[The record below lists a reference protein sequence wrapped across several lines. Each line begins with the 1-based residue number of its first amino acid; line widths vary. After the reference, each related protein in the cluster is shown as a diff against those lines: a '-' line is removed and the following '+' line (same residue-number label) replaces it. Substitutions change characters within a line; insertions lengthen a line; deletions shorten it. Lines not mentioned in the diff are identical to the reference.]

1 MNALEQV
8 EQIARKYE
16 LNSVSGTIEK
26 IRNTASIKIAFLGE
40 FSAGK
45 SSLINSILGTH
56 LPTDI
61 LPTTK
66 AICLIEPTEGITETE
81 YFKETDGIRS
91 SVSFGEFSEIV
102 SGEKEDVAGMLIA
115 PCKVL
120 PMGSIFIDTPGFH
133 TAVGKEAQ
141 QTFSYLSMIDAAV
154 LCINI
159 AEGVINAQVMDFLT
173 DQAFSMIQNHIV
185 FALTGSDRKSPV
197 ACERIRESIIKQLE
211 KAVSEGKLSI
221 DNIPDKVFTVSAKD
235 KGNAEKV
242 YGVIEKAILKD
253 HAAICAQ
260 RQETDTKKVAAD
272 CIGILRELI
281 KVTTFDPDKIDE
293 EIREQ
298 KRKMDALSKEIY
310 DREDKLDSFTF
321 TLQSRIASHMKSNIP
336 AIQSAESDAEKAA
349 CIQRMNE
356 SLFDMLNAEAQTY
369 LKIAQIPPEVCGMMS
384 DDILSRLQTVNLI
397 KDVSVTIGT
406 AVLTAWAAPAGGASN
421 LLEAGAGAAIQ
432 RSASSAADDIAE
444 GIGTVS
450 KSSKFFGT
458 IGKVLRDLNPL
469 EKVGSIVSL
478 YIGKNVL
485 ENMVAEK
492 SASIALQ
499 VTSALEEPYKNDVLD
514 PLMNQLQEENR
525 VLDSIRLKGDQE
537 FDKFKAKQAE
547 INADIITLQS
557 IV

>member
-16 LNSVSGTIEK
+16 INSLSDTIEK

-185 FALTGSDRKSPV
+185 FALTGSDRKSP
-197 ACERIRESIIKQLE
+197 A
-211 KAVSEGKLSI
+211 
-221 DNIPDKVFTVSAKD
+221 
-235 KGNAEKV
+235 
-242 YGVIEKAILKD
+242 
-253 HAAICAQ
+253 
-260 RQETDTKKVAAD
+260 
-272 CIGILRELI
+272 
-281 KVTTFDPDKIDE
+281 
-293 EIREQ
+293 
-298 KRKMDALSKEIY
+298 
-310 DREDKLDSFTF
+310 
-321 TLQSRIASHMKSNIP
+321 
-336 AIQSAESDAEKAA
+336 
-349 CIQRMNE
+349 
-356 SLFDMLNAEAQTY
+356 
-369 LKIAQIPPEVCGMMS
+369 
-384 DDILSRLQTVNLI
+384 
-397 KDVSVTIGT
+397 
-406 AVLTAWAAPAGGASN
+406 
-421 LLEAGAGAAIQ
+421 
-432 RSASSAADDIAE
+432 
-444 GIGTVS
+444 
-450 KSSKFFGT
+450 
-458 IGKVLRDLNPL
+458 
-469 EKVGSIVSL
+469 
-478 YIGKNVL
+478 
-485 ENMVAEK
+485 
-492 SASIALQ
+492 
-499 VTSALEEPYKNDVLD
+499 
-514 PLMNQLQEENR
+514 
-525 VLDSIRLKGDQE
+525 
-537 FDKFKAKQAE
+537 
-547 INADIITLQS
+547 
-557 IV
+557 

>member
-16 LNSVSGTIEK
+16 INSLSDTIEK

-66 AICLIEPTEGITETE
+66 AICLIEPTEGITGTE
-81 YFKETDGIRS
+81 YFKETDGIRA

-185 FALTGSDRKSPV
+185 FALTGSDRKSPA

-211 KAVSEGKLSI
+211 KAVFEGKLSI

-235 KGNAEKV
+235 EDNAEKV

-272 CIGILRELI
+272 CIGILRELL
-281 KVTTFDPDKIDE
+281 KVTAFDPDKIDE

-298 KRKMDALSKEIY
+298 KRKMDAITREIR
-310 DREDKLDSFTF
+310 DREDKLDAFAC
-321 TLQSRIASHMKSNIP
+321 TLQSKIASHMQSNIP
-336 AIQSAESDAEKAA
+336 AIQSAESDSEKAA

-356 SLFDMLNAEAQTY
+356 SLFEMLNSEAQAY
-369 LKIAQIPPEVCGMMS
+369 LKIAQIPPGICGMVS
-384 DDILSRLQTVNLI
+384 DDILSGLQTVNLI
-397 KDVSVTIGT
+397 KDVGVTIGT
-406 AVLTAWAAPAGGASN
+406 AVLTAWAAPAGGAAN

-432 RSASSAADDIAE
+432 RSAASAADDIVD

-458 IGKVLRDLNPL
+458 IGQVLHDINPL
-469 EKVGSIVSL
+469 EKIGSIVSL

-492 SASIALQ
+492 SAAIALQ
-499 VTSALEEPYKNDVLD
+499 VTSALEEPYKNEVLD

-525 VLDSIRLKGDQE
+525 VLDSIRQKGDQE
-537 FDKFKAKQAE
+537 FDVFRSKQAE
-547 INADIITLQS
+547 IKSDIITLQG
-557 IV
+557 IA

>member
-1 MNALEQV
+1 MNSLEQV
-8 EQIARKYE
+8 EQIAQKYE
-16 LNSVSGTIEK
+16 INSLSDTIEK

-66 AICLIEPTEGITETE
+66 AICLIEPTEGITENE
-81 YFKETDGIRS
+81 YFKETDGIRT

-185 FALTGSDRKSPV
+185 FALTGSDRKSPT

-211 KAVSEGKLSI
+211 KSVAEGKLSI
-221 DNIPDKVFTVSAKD
+221 DNIPDKVFTVSSKD
-235 KGNAEKV
+235 EGNAEKV

-253 HAAICAQ
+253 HAEICAQ
-260 RQETDTKKVAAD
+260 RQEADTKKVAAD
-272 CIGILRELI
+272 CIGILRELL
-281 KVTTFDPDKIDE
+281 KVTTFDPDKIDD

-298 KRKMDALSKEIY
+298 KRKLNAITKEIH
-310 DREDKLDSFTF
+310 DREDKLDTFTF
-321 TLQSRIASHMKSNIP
+321 TLQSKIATHMQANIP
-336 AIQSAESDAEKAA
+336 AIQSAENDEEKAA

-356 SLFDMLNAEAQTY
+356 SLFEMLNTEAQNY
-369 LKIAQIPPEVCGMMS
+369 LKIAQIPPGICGMLS
-384 DDILSRLQTVNLI
+384 DEILARLKTVDAI
-397 KDVSVTIGT
+397 KDVGVTIGT
-406 AVLTAWAAPAGGASN
+406 AVLTAWAAPAAGAAN

-432 RSASSAADDIAE
+432 RSALSAADEIAE
-444 GIGTVS
+444 GVENVS
-450 KSSKFFGT
+450 KASKFFGAV
-458 IGKVLRDLNPL
+458 GKVLHDINPL

-525 VLDSIRLKGDQE
+525 VLDSIRQKGDQE
-537 FDKFKAKQAE
+537 FNDFKSKQAE
-547 INADIITLQS
+547 IKSDIMTLQNIS
-557 IV
+557 

>member
-81 YFKETDGIRS
+81 YFKETDGIRA

-120 PMGSIFIDTPGFH
+120 PIGSIFIDTPGFH

-173 DQAFSMIQNHIV
+173 DQNFSMIQNHIV
-185 FALTGSDRKSPV
+185 FALTGSDRKSPA

-235 KGNAEKV
+235 EGNAEKV

-260 RQETDTKKVAAD
+260 RQETDTKKAAAD
-272 CIGILRELI
+272 CIGILRELL
-281 KVTTFDPDKIDE
+281 KVTAFDPDKIDE

-298 KRKMDALSKEIY
+298 KRKMDAITKEIR
-310 DREDKLDSFTF
+310 DREDKLDAFAC
-321 TLQSRIASHMKSNIP
+321 TLQSKIASHMQSNIP
-336 AIQSAESDAEKAA
+336 AIQSAESDTEKAA

-356 SLFDMLNAEAQTY
+356 SLFDMLNSEAQTY
-369 LKIAQIPPEVCGMMS
+369 LKIAQIPPGVCGMMS
-384 DDILSRLQTVNLI
+384 DDILARLQTVNLI
-397 KDVSVTIGT
+397 KDVGVTIGT
-406 AVLTAWAAPAGGASN
+406 AVLTAWAAPAAGAAN

-432 RSASSAADDIAE
+432 RSAASAADEIADGLE
-444 GIGTVS
+444 TVS

-458 IGKVLRDLNPL
+458 IGQVLRDINPL

-492 SASIALQ
+492 SAAIALQ
-499 VTSALEEPYKNDVLD
+499 VTSALEEPYKNEVLD

-525 VLDSIRLKGDQE
+525 VLDSIRQKGDQE
-537 FDKFKAKQAE
+537 FDDFRSKQAE
-547 INADIITLQS
+547 IKSDIITLQG
-557 IV
+557 IA